1 VLSLPG
7 PEPFAAPQVV
17 QALELTAEQQTKL
30 NAMIEATV
38 GALREC
44 DERWQSD
51 SRHTHSKK
59 RAIVMDAA
67 RQEALKILT
76 ERQREKWM
84 EIELT
89 K

>member
-1 VLSLPG
+1 
-7 PEPFAAPQVV
+7 
-17 QALELTAEQQTKL
+17 
-30 NAMIEATV
+30 
-38 GALREC
+38 
-44 DERWQSD
+44 
-51 SRHTHSKK
+51 
-59 RAIVMDAA
+59 VMDAA